1 MNQWL
6 RLALEAGPLAVFF
19 LANSR
24 YGIMVGTAAF
34 MAATTVSVAVSYALE
49 RRVPIMPMVGCFF
62 VLLFGGL
69 TLWLDDELF
78 IKIKPTVVNLLFATA
93 LFVGMA
99 YKRNLVK
106 VVLGTVMDLT
116 EEGWRILTV
125 RWAWFFV
132 VLAALNE
139 VVWRTL
145 STDAWVN
152 FKVFGIMP
160 LTLVFSFA
168 QIPVFMRYQVPA
180 ADGAADDTAET
191 ASGAQP
197 GPERGA

>member
-19 LANSR
+19 FTNGR

-34 MAATTVSVAVSYALE
+34 MAATTVSVALSYALE
-49 RRVPIMPMVGCFF
+49 RRLPVMPLVGCFF

-78 IKIKPTVVNLLFATA
+78 IKLKPTVVNLLFATA

-99 YKRNLVK
+99 LRRNLLK
-106 VVLGTVMDLT
+106 VVLGAVMELR

-132 VLAALNE
+132 LLAGLNE
-139 VVWRTL
+139 VVWRTM

-160 LTLVFSFA
+160 LTLLFSMA
-168 QIPVFMRYQVPA
+168 QIPVILRHQEQDREAA
-180 ADGAADDTAET
+180 ADPASADP
-191 ASGAQP
+191 ASGP
-197 GPERGA
+197 SRPDGA